1 MRWWLCWSTQWKES
15 FLNVY
20 IYWIKLYILNI
31 LVFFVSYTSLMLKQG
46 KKTLEI
52 HFQHIKFYNENI
64 SSLLFKIMFRKF
76 HLLLLKWWLCP
87 LPISMDFI
95 LFRHWRE
102 FRNEMKCA
110 KEPKWLRKFS
120 DWISFLLLRSSVAWK
135 PYWNHGWFCRYIGR
149 SACVNWNIF

>member
-1 MRWWLCWSTQWKES
+1 MRWWLCWSTRWKES

-31 LVFFVSYTSLMLKQG
+31 LVFFVSYTSLTLKQG

-52 HFQHIKFYNENI
+52 HFQHIKFYNEKI

>member
-1 MRWWLCWSTQWKES
+1 MRWWLCWSTGWKES

-20 IYWIKLYILNI
+20 IYWIKLYILTI
-31 LVFFVSYTSLMLKQG
+31 LVFFVSYTSLTLKQG
-46 KKTLEI
+46 EKTLEI
-52 HFQHIKFYNENI
+52 HFQHIKVYNEKI

-76 HLLLLKWWLCP
+76 YLLLLKWWLCP

-110 KEPKWLRKFS
+110 EELKWLWKFS
-120 DWISFLLLRSSVAWK
+120 DWISFLLLRSSVARK

-149 SACVNWNIF
+149 SSCVNWNIF